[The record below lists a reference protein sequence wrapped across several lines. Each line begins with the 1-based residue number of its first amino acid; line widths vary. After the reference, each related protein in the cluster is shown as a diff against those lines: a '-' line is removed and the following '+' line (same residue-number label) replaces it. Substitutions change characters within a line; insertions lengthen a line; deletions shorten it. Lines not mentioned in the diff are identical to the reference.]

1 MPNERWA
8 YPKNCGPRTYKN
20 DLKKSAIAYF
30 IKLVITRNVL
40 EEDVDLVVIS
50 EKTDRVDCNTKAE
63 NPISV

>member
-20 DLKKSAIAYF
+20 DLKKSTIAYF

-50 EKTDRVDCNTKAE
+50 EKRDHVDCNTKAE